1 MASKRVEETTK
12 DFTVNIAGVTL
23 LLLLLL
29 YNILKCILK
38 S

>member
-1 MASKRVEETTK
+1 VTSKRVETTE

-23 LLLLLL
+23 LLLANI